1 MHVVLVAESFIK
13 VFHYIKCVTLFFFSA
28 LPSGHLAHIS
38 GEDEVPPPHIRKS
51 QVIIILLK
59 IRILQLYYSI
69 QNLSSINI

>member
-51 QVIIILLK
+51 QVLLK
-59 IRILQLYYSI
+59 IIILQLYYSI